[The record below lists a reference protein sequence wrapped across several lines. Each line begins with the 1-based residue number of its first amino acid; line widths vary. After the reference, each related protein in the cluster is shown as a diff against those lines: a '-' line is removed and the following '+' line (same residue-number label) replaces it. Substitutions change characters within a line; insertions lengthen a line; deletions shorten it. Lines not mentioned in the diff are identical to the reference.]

1 MRARV
6 RVRGYGELNACGG
19 KAKREE
25 KRKKRENK
33 REGSRSNSEERKKKG
48 EEIREKTEER
58 REEKEEREQKRGEIF
73 SSFSSHAQEMCSI
86 SAPEKPKK
94 DIQHLQNTT
103 PHLRKTSLADTICQN
118 NIISKHTT
126 PKCCCYP

>member
-33 REGSRSNSEERKKKG
+33 REGSRSNSEARREKG
-48 EEIREKTEER
+48 EESREKREER
-58 REEKEEREQKRGEIF
+58 REEKEEGEQKRGEILSRF
-73 SSFSSHAQEMCSI
+73 T
-86 SAPEKPKK
+86 
-94 DIQHLQNTT
+94 NTENIFNT
-103 PHLRKTSLADTICQN
+103 NIRKLKNDTKSTIEVNAC
-118 NIISKHTT
+118 
-126 PKCCCYP
+126 